1 MALLTT
7 ENDKNGPKF
16 ARENAQID
24 SKTTSKMNQDAH
36 PLLELPNDAAEV
48 MLQKAM
54 RNSLIL
60 GLIASAI
67 LLIASGW
74 RNAAMLMTGAF
85 ISAASIFEWQRL
97 ARVIRAKLEAQ
108 KTPRS
113 APAVVVFFVLRL
125 IIYAGA
131 IYVSLK
137 CFQGSAVALLCGLG
151 LAALTIMWQ
160 ALRLLLD

>member
-1 MALLTT
+1 MTHET
-7 ENDKNGPKF
+7 
-16 ARENAQID
+16 
-24 SKTTSKMNQDAH
+24 H

-48 MLQKAM
+48 MLQRAM
-54 RNSLIL
+54 IKTLIL
-60 GLIASAI
+60 GGIASI
-67 LLIASGW
+67 VLLIASGW
-74 RNAAMLMTGAF
+74 RTAAMLMTGAL
-85 ISAASIFEWQRL
+85 ISGASIFEWQRL
-97 ARVIRAKLEAQ
+97 ARLIRAKLEAE

-125 IIYAGA
+125 IVYAGA

-151 LAALTIMWQ
+151 LAAITLLWQ